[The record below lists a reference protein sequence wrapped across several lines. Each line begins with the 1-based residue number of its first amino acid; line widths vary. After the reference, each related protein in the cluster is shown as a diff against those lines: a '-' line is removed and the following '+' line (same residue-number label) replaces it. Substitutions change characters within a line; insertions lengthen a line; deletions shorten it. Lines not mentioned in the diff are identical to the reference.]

1 MEELEEIKLKA
12 NWCLGCKNKPCSN
25 GCPMKTNIP
34 EFISKIKENNL
45 KEAYNIL
52 IQNNIFSHVCS
63 LVCPQ
68 EKQCEGSCIRG
79 IKSTPTEIGK
89 LEAFVNEWAIKNN
102 IKPDIHQEIEKKNV
116 KVAIIGSG
124 PAGLSCSYELA
135 KSGVKSVVFEKENV
149 LGGILSYGIP
159 DFRLDKKI
167 IDRIVEVLKSLGVE
181 FKLGQELG
189 KNISIKELKKKFD
202 YIFIGIGAELSTTYS
217 LSDEKLENIYNSDEF
232 LRHYNFNNY
241 IKNLG
246 NVVVIGG
253 GNVAM
258 DCARTAVKMGAK
270 KVSILYRRDKA
281 HMPARSV
288 ELQDAIKDGVE
299 WKELTRVNNA
309 NLKDGKIV
317 SVHCNKTEIIDGKA
331 IDVKGEEFDY
341 DADTVVFAIGLKP
354 NRELIEKEG
363 LKLTEWGTILV
374 NENNETSIE
383 NVYSGGDV
391 TDNKSVVCKA
401 LASGKKASKA
411 IIEKIIEP

>member
-1 MEELEEIKLKA
+1 MEEIEEIKLKA

-34 EFISKIKENNL
+34 EFISKIKENKL
-45 KEAYNIL
+45 EEAYNIL

-89 LEAFVNEWAIKNN
+89 LEAFVNEWAMKNN
-102 IKPDIHQEIEKKNV
+102 IKPKIEREEKRDK
-116 KVAIIGSG
+116 KVAIVGGG

-135 KSGVKSVVFEKENV
+135 KSGVKSVVFEKEEV

-167 IDRIVEVLKSLGVE
+167 IDRIIEILKDLGVE
-181 FKLGQELG
+181 FRLGQELG
-189 KNISIKELKKKFD
+189 KNISIKELKKEFD
-202 YIFIGIGAELSTTYS
+202 YVFIGIGAELSTTYK
-217 LSDEKLENIYNSDEF
+217 LTDEKIGNVYNSDEF
-232 LRHYNFNNY
+232 LRHYNFNDY
-241 IKNLG
+241 IKDLG

-258 DCARTAVKMGAK
+258 DCARASVKMGANK
-270 KVSILYRRDKA
+270 TSILYRRDKA
-281 HMPARSV
+281 HMPARNQ
-288 ELQDAIKDGVE
+288 ELKDAIEDGVI

-309 NLKDGKIV
+309 NIKDKKMV

-331 IDVKGEEFDY
+331 VDVEGEEFDY

-354 NRELIEKEG
+354 NRELLEKEG

-374 NENNETSIE
+374 DEKNETSIE

-401 LASGKKASKA
+401 LASGKKAANS
-411 IIEKIIEP
+411 IIEKIIQP